1 MKRGGGVITSSG
13 LDGLRSTKA
22 QHLTHEVFEEPED
35 NFCGLGLQIQ
45 TLWRNE
51 LEDWCEQKCPHLI
64 RMN

>member
-1 MKRGGGVITSSG
+1 MTRGGGVITSSG
-13 LDGLRSTKA
+13 LDGLRSTIA

-51 LEDWCEQKCPHLI
+51 LED
-64 RMN
+64 